1 MKQSSLKNIAFI
13 ILALIIVVGVF
24 VLAEYRNNS
33 NGNLV
38 YDSNISIKDA
48 VKAIPQDMQYKD
60 SDGDGLKDW
69 EEALL
74 GTDPNKADDKS
85 LIEKAR
91 NNTSTHTEIEST
103 ETLTST
109 DVLARDFFARYMEL
123 KQVGLSTDKQ
133 SQEELVGQVLKSGLI
148 LDNPKKYELKD
159 IIVITD
165 TSKEAIKK
173 YGNDIGAVFKK
184 YNANNRDEAVIAKEA
199 IDKEDYKILK
209 EIDPIILNY
218 KNIINNLLRIP
229 APQSVSNSHLS
240 LVNSVNIFLFVSE
253 SLRKI
258 DVDPVKGL
266 QGVSRELEAAKA
278 LDDALRSIK
287 DRLYSIDITYSN
299 IEPGSMFLPQ

>member
-13 ILALIIVVGVF
+13 ILALIIVGGVF

-133 SQEELVGQVLKSGLI
+133 SQENLVGQVLKSGLI

-218 KNIINNLLRIP
+218 KNIINNLLKIQ
-229 APQSVSNSHLS
+229 APKSISDTHLA
-240 LVNSVNIFLFVSE
+240 LINSVNLFLFVSE
-253 SLRKI
+253 SLRKV

-266 QGVSRELEAAKA
+266 QGVNRELEAAKA

-299 IEPGSMFLPQ
+299 TEPGSMFLPQ